1 MEIISMYNLKGGVG
15 KTTSTHSIA
24 SALNELGKKV
34 LVIDIDPQSSLTFLI
49 TDAELE
55 VTTKDVLLD
64 NKTLDECILVGESFD
79 YIGST
84 LELTFAELELNAE
97 YSKEYSLKR
106 AIDASSLE
114 ENYDYVLIDCP
125 PSMGVFTLN
134 ALTAS
139 DSIII
144 PCQCELLSLKGLSI
158 LFEALRIP
166 TKKLNKNLKVRG
178 ILPTMLDNRKSVSKS
193 IYDMIKESYDEHRVF
208 TPIRTNSKLCDLG
221 IEKKSIFEIDKKS
234 NGAKDYMDV
243 AKEIVN
249 G

>member
-24 SALNELGKKV
+24 AALSELGKRV
-34 LVIDIDPQSSLTFLI
+34 LVIDTDPQSSLTFLM
-49 TDAELE
+49 TDAEIE
-55 VTTKDVLLD
+55 VSTKDVLLD
-64 NKTLDECILVGESFD
+64 YKTLEECILVGDKFD

-84 LELTFAELELNAE
+84 LELTFAELELNAD

-106 AIDASSLE
+106 AIEASSLGD
-114 ENYDYVLIDCP
+114 NYDYVLIDCP

-139 DSIII
+139 NSIII

-158 LFEALRIP
+158 LFEALKIP
-166 TKKLNKNLKVRG
+166 TKKLNKKLKIKG
-178 ILPTMLDNRKSVSKS
+178 ILPTLLDNRKSVSKG
-193 IYDMIKESYDEHRVF
+193 IYSMMLENYDEYKIF
-208 TPIRTNSKLCDLG
+208 TPIRMNSKLADLG
-221 IEKKSIFEIDKKS
+221 IEKKSIFDIDKSS

-243 AKEIVN
+243 AKEIIN

>member
-1 MEIISMYNLKGGVG
+1 MYNLKGGVG

-24 SALNELGKKV
+24 SAFSELNKKV
-34 LVIDIDPQSSLTFLI
+34 LVIDMDPQSSLTFLL
-49 TDAELE
+49 TDAEIE
-55 VTTKDVLLD
+55 DTTKDVLLD
-64 NKTLDECILVGESFD
+64 DKTLDECILVGEKFD

-84 LELTFAELELNAE
+84 LELTFAELELNAD

-106 AIDASSLE
+106 AIEVSSIE
-114 ENYDYVLIDCP
+114 DNYDYVLIDCP

-158 LFEALRIP
+158 LFEALKIP
-166 TKKLNKNLKVRG
+166 TKKLNKNLKVKG
-178 ILPTMLDNRKSVSKS
+178 ILPTLLDNRKSVSKG
-193 IYDMIKESYDEHRVF
+193 IHEMIIENYGDYKIFS
-208 TPIRTNSKLCDLG
+208 PIRINSKLSDLG
-221 IEKKSIFEIDKKS
+221 IEKKSIFEIDRKS
-234 NGAKDYMDV
+234 NGAKDYMEV
-243 AKEIVN
+243 AKELIN